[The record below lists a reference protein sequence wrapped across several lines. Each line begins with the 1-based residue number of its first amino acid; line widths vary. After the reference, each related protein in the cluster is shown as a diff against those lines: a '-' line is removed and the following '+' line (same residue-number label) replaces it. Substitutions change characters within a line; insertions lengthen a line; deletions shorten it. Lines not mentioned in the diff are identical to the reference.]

1 MQKLPSVLFE
11 SKKHDQQKNDDQS
24 IKKDI
29 QQTDKD

>member
-1 MQKLPSVLFE
+1 MQKLQSVLFE
-11 SKKHDQQKNDDQS
+11 SEKHDQQKNDDQS